1 MQCGKRSAEGHVL
14 AEAPLG
20 RHLVGRQI
28 GEGEGKERLLRQPL
42 LCLEDDRGR
51 ESVFSQRGS
60 GTLMVEAAAVTAGE
74 AAVAPTKAVG
84 KVVAMCVVVGI
95 VGIGGDVVIV
105 IVVVLVVVVDLFE
118 VCVGG
123 ESWFGLRRRAFV
135 SSGAVEQSG
144 VGLPGEL
151 FAEASQ
157 FFYFYIHSVTVSS
170 CRRRGRGKR
179 SDFERL
185 ILCRGRGRCGRRR
198 GCSGSDRDPGSST
211 PNAGGR
217 ADTRGLRA
225 VHCVGVKACE
235 CVCEGG

>member
-1 MQCGKRSAEGHVL
+1 MLEYVVHHGGGVQGFLADILAEASPGNHLILMQCGKRSAEGHVL

-157 FFYFYIHSVTVSS
+157 FFYFYIHSVTVFN
-170 CRRRGRGKR
+170 RRRWITSYHRVKFTSTLSKPVISLFYVLLPRTRLKRG
-179 SDFERL
+179 S
-185 ILCRGRGRCGRRR
+185 
-198 GCSGSDRDPGSST
+198 
-211 PNAGGR
+211 
-217 ADTRGLRA
+217 
-225 VHCVGVKACE
+225 
-235 CVCEGG
+235 